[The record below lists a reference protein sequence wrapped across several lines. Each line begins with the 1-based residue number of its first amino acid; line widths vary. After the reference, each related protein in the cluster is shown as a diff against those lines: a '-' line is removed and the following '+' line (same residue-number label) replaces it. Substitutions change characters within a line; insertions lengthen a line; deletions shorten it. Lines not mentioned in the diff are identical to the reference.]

1 MKEINK
7 KNKKVT
13 SLIQEL
19 NDLLSE
25 FKIYDKSGV
34 TLEDIDSFLFLE
46 SRLGEVFERY
56 RFKIDFLSTFI
67 ENCQVPV
74 TKLVEFDNAP
84 SFNRPLIVRFL
95 DRLHRQ
101 RDLIIRLIRNLNE
114 RGNAIF
120 SIKRNR
126 EFTCFLTNAPECV
139 KDIKEKPGQ
148 VFIAYDF
155 KDTEMKRVMKYIREI
170 LTSQNFNPIDAG
182 DKRVTHDFMCKICQM
197 IQESDFIIGEI
208 SNQNT
213 SVGLEIGLALGLQ
226 KKAILIANK
235 NVPETADLKRTD
247 SIRYDDNLGVLKKDL
262 EAMLENIID

>member
-1 MKEINK
+1 MPE

-13 SLIQEL
+13 ALIQEL
-19 NDLLSE
+19 KALLSDFE
-25 FKIYDKSGV
+25 IYDKPSV
-34 TLEDIDSFLFLE
+34 ALADIDNFLFLE
-46 SRLGEVFERY
+46 SRLGEVFEHY

-67 ENCQVPV
+67 ENCQVAV
-74 TKLVEFDNAP
+74 TKQVEFDNAP
-84 SFNRPLIVRFL
+84 SFNRPLIVQFL
-95 DRLHRQ
+95 DRLRRQ

-126 EFTCFLTNAPECV
+126 EFTCFLTNAPECA
-139 KDIKEKPGQ
+139 KDIKEKPRQ

-155 KDTEMKRVMKYIREI
+155 KDVDIYRVMKYVREI
-170 LTSQNFNPIDAG
+170 LTSQNFSPIDAG
-182 DKRVTHDFMCKICQM
+182 DKKVTHDFMCKICQM

-226 KKAILIANK
+226 KKVILIANK

-247 SIRYDDNLGVLKKDL
+247 SIRYSDNLGVLKKDL
-262 EAMLENIID
+262 EAMLDNIID